1 MEKGTVKRRIFLS
14 NARMV
19 LVTLLIF
26 LAINLV
32 VVKIYAESV
41 EKELKTS
48 IEDLIDGSGASNY
61 SDSDNVEN
69 QYRDGQEFLGDL
81 DDFLETWTIHRN
93 EFILLFG
100 ADGIIC
106 ILALL
111 LISQI
116 FTRNLE
122 KNIMEPLEL
131 LAQGA
136 DRIKH
141 NDLSTEIRYVGD
153 AEFEDVCITF
163 NHMQEHILREQ
174 EKNRKYEKART
185 DMIAGISHDL
195 RTPLTAIRGTIKG
208 LMDGIAATPEMQEK
222 FLQAAYRRTGD
233 MDRLLNQLFYVS
245 KIETGNMPFSVQ
257 RIEIADFIRNYV
269 KGKQELLDKE
279 KEQMQAETG
288 DIYLDINVDPEQ
300 LQRIFD
306 NLLENSRKYAE
317 RDLLKTVLSLKR
329 TEGGVEI
336 CFRDNGVGVLE
347 EKLSYVFDEF
357 YRGDESRNRKEG
369 NGLGL
374 YIVKYLVEAM
384 GGSVRGENAD
394 GFVVRMEFPAAGALA
409 EAQKGEKDGGQ

>member
-317 RDLLKTVLSLKR
+317 RDLLKAVLSLKR

>member
-279 KEQMQAETG
+279 KEQMQVETG

-317 RDLLKTVLSLKR
+317 RDLLKAVLSLKR